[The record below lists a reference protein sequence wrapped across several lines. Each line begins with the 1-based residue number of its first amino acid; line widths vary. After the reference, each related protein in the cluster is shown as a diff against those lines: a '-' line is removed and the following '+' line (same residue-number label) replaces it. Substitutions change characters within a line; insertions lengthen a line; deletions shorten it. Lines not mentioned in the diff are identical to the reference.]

1 MLVHQRVTPVT
12 PNYVGL
18 PWCVPCVPAMSHGP
32 LWPLWAARFLGQK
45 RHFKTP
51 RRPHKALMN
60 LSRQQF
66 AFIWNHCESLWIISM
81 GNMTINKW
89 NFGAIFSQTR
99 MIASIS
105 EIARKRPCFELVNR
119 QSRFRSRSRGKN
131 QITNIKHPHSMVA
144 EMWFRPLHIRWFLKG
159 VLYEQR
165 TKSFVIFKYMFYA
178 MHKLGSSPIAYAW
191 ISVFSDFEA
200 THVKQGVSIGSSPVG
215 NFMRFQAVV
224 PVLLSPQKAQKT
236 QGNEFEPSASRWFI
250 LR

>member
-1 MLVHQRVTPVT
+1 MVFGLFLQGLCSQLVTLSRLYLKGPSSCYVLICLDDSWLTPVT

-51 RRPHKALMN
+51 RRPHKALIN

-66 AFIWNHCESLWIISM
+66 AFIWNHCESLWIISI
-81 GNMTINKW
+81 GNMTINNW

-119 QSRFRSRSRGKN
+119 QSRYRSRSRGKN
-131 QITNIKHPHSMVA
+131 KITNIKHPHSMVA
-144 EMWFRPLHIRWFLKG
+144 EMWFRPLHLRWFLKG
-159 VLYEQR
+159 CLYEQR
-165 TKSFVIFKYMFYA
+165 TKSFVVFYA
-178 MHKLGSSPIAYAW
+178 MHKLGSSPIACK
-191 ISVFSDFEA
+191 DFC
-200 THVKQGVSIGSSPVG
+200 
-215 NFMRFQAVV
+215 
-224 PVLLSPQKAQKT
+224 VLRLWGDSCKT
-236 QGNEFEPSASRWFI
+236 M
-250 LR
+250 